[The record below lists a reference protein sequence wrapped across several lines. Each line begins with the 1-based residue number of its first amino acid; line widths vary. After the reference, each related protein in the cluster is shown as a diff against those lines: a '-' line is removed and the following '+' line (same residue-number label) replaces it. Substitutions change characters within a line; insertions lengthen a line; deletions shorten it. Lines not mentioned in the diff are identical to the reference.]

1 MNKVIKTQISW
12 GYEPLIKIFGKANSL
27 VLKLE
32 PYYAEIEQSEVVA
45 LDKEAKVIVGRE
57 YICITYEEN
66 SDTSIAIT
74 CLSIKHLGFEN
85 MLCDYLIRCNVE
97 PKLIPIGK
105 YVMRKT
111 PEQMENDWQE
121 HRKKIGLI

>member
-1 MNKVIKTQISW
+1 MTVVDTQISW
-12 GYEPLIKIFGKANSL
+12 GYQPLIEIFGKANSL

-32 PYYAEIEQSEVVA
+32 PYYTEIEESTAISPVKDSK
-45 LDKEAKVIVGRE
+45 LVIGRQ
-57 YICITYEEN
+57 YIRISYEEG
-66 SDTSIAIT
+66 SDTAIAIT

-97 PKLIPIGK
+97 PKLIPIGQ

-111 PEQMENDWQE
+111 PEQMENEWQE
-121 HRKKIGLI
+121 HRKKIGLR

>member
-1 MNKVIKTQISW
+1 MTVVDTQISW
-12 GYEPLIKIFGKANSL
+12 GYQPLIEIFGKANSL

-32 PYYAEIEQSEVVA
+32 PYYAEVEQSETLSPVKDSKVV
-45 LDKEAKVIVGRE
+45 VGRE
-57 YICITYEEN
+57 YIRISYEDD
-66 SDTSIAIT
+66 SDTAIAIT

-111 PEQMENDWQE
+111 PEQMEKDWQE
-121 HRKKIGLI
+121 HRKKIGLAR